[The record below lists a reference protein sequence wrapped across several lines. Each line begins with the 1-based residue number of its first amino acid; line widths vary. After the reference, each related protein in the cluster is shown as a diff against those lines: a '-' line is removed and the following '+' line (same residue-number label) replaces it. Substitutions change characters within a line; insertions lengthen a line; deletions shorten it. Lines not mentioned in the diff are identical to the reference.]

1 MKRGGGFLPI
11 HSASWC
17 FANEPKYDKLVGGRF
32 ESHLDGIFNPRIV
45 DSNHEITK
53 DLESF
58 NEWDETYFHI
68 NHNKKNRK
76 VLMVRDVMPGDP
88 NKDPE
93 PWTWI
98 RTHGKGRVFYTA
110 SGHDERVWSNKNFQ
124 KLIKK
129 GQRGVSPF
137 FVPKMIPN
145 IAGGQIAI
153 KNNLHG
159 LNFSMSTACSSAT
172 DAIGMAY
179 RLISNGYSKAIL
191 CGGAEG
197 SITPLTLSGFANMK
211 ALSKNNENPQGA
223 SRPFDKDRDGF
234 ILSEGAGML
243 MVEDYDE
250 AKKRDAN
257 IIGEIIGY
265 GITNDAFHIT
275 QPDNESTGASKAIT
289 MALNDAGINASEVG
303 YINAHGTSTY
313 FNDMLETQAIK
324 KVFGKDAKNVSISS
338 TNSMTGHLLGAAGA
352 IEAITCLN
360 AINHGIIPPTIN
372 YNNPDTECDCEVNIY
387 VQLAVFDNATGN
399 WVDDVSSEHR
409 INGTEEDSFTQSWT
423 SRNSSLYDFELILYD
438 SLLIFYSILIYI
450 YSSLIFQENH
460 HPLNV

>member
-1 MKRGGGFLPI
+1 MKKRVVITGEGSISPLGLNSQSLWNNLVNGISGSDYISNFDTENFSVKI
-11 HSASWC
+11 AGEVKN
-17 FANEPKYDKLVGGRF
+17 FEPNDFFNIKDARKLDRFTMFGLIAAEQALKNAKFESSECGVIVGTGVGGM
-32 ESHLDGIFNPRIV
+32 H
-45 DSNHEITK
+45 T
-53 DLESF
+53 LE
-58 NEWDETYFHI
+58 DEH
-68 NHNKKNRK
+68 K
-76 VLMVRDVMPGDP
+76 
-88 NKDPE
+88 
-93 PWTWI
+93 
-98 RTHGKGRVFYTA
+98 
-110 SGHDERVWSNKNFQ
+110 

-137 FVPKMIPN
+137 YVPKMIPN

-153 KNNLHG
+153 KHNLLG

-179 RLISNGYSKAIL
+179 RLISSGYSKAIL

-243 MVEDYDE
+243 VLEDFDE

-275 QPDNESTGASKAIT
+275 QPDNESIGASNAIN
-289 MALNDAGINASEVG
+289 MALNDASIDTFDVG

-324 KVFGKDAKNVSISS
+324 KIFGNDAKNVSISS
-338 TNSMTGHLLGAAGA
+338 TKSMTGHLLGAAGA
-352 IEAITCLN
+352 IEAITCIN
-360 AINHGIIPPTIN
+360 ALRSGIIPPTIN
-372 YNNPDTECDCEVNIY
+372 YNNPDPECDLDYTPNESINKDINISMSNSFGFGGHNS
-387 VQLAVFDNATGN
+387 VVIFKKF
-399 WVDDVSSEHR
+399 SS
-409 INGTEEDSFTQSWT
+409 
-423 SRNSSLYDFELILYD
+423 
-438 SLLIFYSILIYI
+438 
-450 YSSLIFQENH
+450 
-460 HPLNV
+460 

>member
-1 MKRGGGFLPI
+1 MKKRVVITGEGSISPLGLNSQSLWNNLVNGISGIDYISNFDTENFSVKI
-11 HSASWC
+11 AGEVKN
-17 FANEPKYDKLVGGRF
+17 FEPNDFFDTKDARKLDRFTMFGLIAAEQALKNAKFESSECGVIVGTGVGGM
-32 ESHLDGIFNPRIV
+32 H
-45 DSNHEITK
+45 T
-53 DLESF
+53 LE
-58 NEWDETYFHI
+58 DEH
-68 NHNKKNRK
+68 K
-76 VLMVRDVMPGDP
+76 
-88 NKDPE
+88 
-93 PWTWI
+93 
-98 RTHGKGRVFYTA
+98 
-110 SGHDERVWSNKNFQ
+110 

-137 FVPKMIPN
+137 YVPKMIPN

-153 KNNLHG
+153 KHNLLG

-179 RLISNGYSKAIL
+179 RLISSGYSKAIL

-243 MVEDYDE
+243 VLEDFDE

-275 QPDNESTGASKAIT
+275 QPDNESIGASNAIN
-289 MALNDAGINASEVG
+289 MALNDASIDTFDVG

-324 KVFGKDAKNVSISS
+324 KIFGNDAKNVSISS
-338 TNSMTGHLLGAAGA
+338 TKSMTGHLLGAAGA
-352 IEAITCLN
+352 IEAIACIN
-360 AINHGIIPPTIN
+360 ALRSGIIPPTIN
-372 YNNPDTECDCEVNIY
+372 YNNPDPECDLDYTPNESINKDINISMSNSFGFGGHNS
-387 VQLAVFDNATGN
+387 VVIFKKF
-399 WVDDVSSEHR
+399 SS
-409 INGTEEDSFTQSWT
+409 
-423 SRNSSLYDFELILYD
+423 
-438 SLLIFYSILIYI
+438 
-450 YSSLIFQENH
+450 
-460 HPLNV
+460 

>member
-1 MKRGGGFLPI
+1 MKNRVVITGEGSISPLGHNSKSLWKSLLKGNSGIDYISGFNTKNFSVKIAGEVKDFEPI
-11 HSASWC
+11 NFFDAKEARKLDRFTMFSLIAASQ
-17 FANEPKYDKLVGGRF
+17 ALKSSKNNSSEAGVIVGTGVGGM
-32 ESHLDGIFNPRIV
+32 H
-45 DSNHEITK
+45 T
-53 DLESF
+53 LE
-58 NEWDETYFHI
+58 EEH
-68 NHNKKNRK
+68 
-76 VLMVRDVMPGDP
+76 
-88 NKDPE
+88 
-93 PWTWI
+93 
-98 RTHGKGRVFYTA
+98 
-110 SGHDERVWSNKNFQ
+110 Q
-124 KLIKK
+124 KLLNK

-153 KNNLHG
+153 KHNLYG

-179 RLISNGYSKAIL
+179 RLISDGHSKAIL

-197 SITPLTLSGFANMK
+197 SITPLTLSGFANIK

-243 MVEDYDE
+243 MLEDYVE

-275 QPDNESTGASKAIT
+275 QPDSESNGASNAIN
-289 MALNDAGINASEVG
+289 MALDDAGINASEVG

-338 TNSMTGHLLGAAGA
+338 TKSMTGHLLGAAGA
-352 IEAITCLN
+352 IEAIACINALN
-360 AINHGIIPPTIN
+360 EGIIPPTIN
-372 YNNPDTECDCEVNIY
+372 YSNPDPECDLDYTSNEAFKKDI
-387 VQLAVFDNATGN
+387 
-399 WVDDVSSEHR
+399 
-409 INGTEEDSFTQSWT
+409 SFSM
-423 SRNSSLYDFELILYD
+423 SNSFGFGGHNSV
-438 SLLIFYSILIYI
+438 LIFKKF
-450 YSSLIFQENH
+450 SS
-460 HPLNV
+460 